1 MEAAAGD
8 DDKKKNFYSVWAV
21 PPDDV
26 KDRLNKLMDG
36 LRSEY
41 GGPVSQPHITLVGAI
56 SLTEQEAISK
66 FRSASQGVKAYTA
79 TVDCVSPRNH
89 CLYLLL
95 HSTAEA
101 EEASSHCSGHFG
113 YKRSI
118 PYMPHLSLLYGD
130 LTEEEKAAAQEKTV
144 QLHDSINSLSFPISR
159 LELWKTDTEDKSLKS
174 WVKISDYSLTTN

>member
-118 PYMPHLSLLYGD
+118 R
-130 LTEEEKAAAQEKTV
+130 K
-144 QLHDSINSLSFPISR
+144 FR
-159 LELWKTDTEDKSLKS
+159 FWF
-174 WVKISDYSLTTN
+174 

>member
-1 MEAAAGD
+1 
-8 DDKKKNFYSVWAV
+8 
-21 PPDDV
+21 
-26 KDRLNKLMDG
+26 MDG

-79 TVDCVSPRNH
+79 T
-89 CLYLLL
+89 
-95 HSTAEA
+95 A